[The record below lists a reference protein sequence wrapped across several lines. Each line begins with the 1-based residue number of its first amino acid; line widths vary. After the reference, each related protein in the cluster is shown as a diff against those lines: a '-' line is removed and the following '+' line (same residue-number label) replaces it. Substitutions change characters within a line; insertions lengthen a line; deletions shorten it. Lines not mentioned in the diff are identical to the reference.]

1 MKMKLRFLG
10 GADIVGR
17 MGMLMEAD
25 NKTMV
30 FEYGMTPTKP
40 PSYPLP
46 SPRVDH
52 AFLTHCH
59 LDHCGMMPW
68 LCGRYD
74 NEVFTTPLTAEIGE
88 IMMYDSLKIAKAE
101 GYAKP
106 FSSADVEATVRNVV
120 PLTFNDTIELGGIDV
135 TLHSAGHVPGAAMF
149 ELKGDRRT
157 VYTGDIHVLDTNLV
171 NGARPVKCDNLFVE
185 GTYGNRLHKDRK
197 QSEKDFVDKV
207 KEVVEQGGKA
217 LVPCFAVG
225 RTQEVMMLLK
235 DLPYDMWVDGMGR
248 KITSLY
254 TDYPEYLSNMKK
266 LKASRRSFHEVKSS
280 SMRSKSRKG
289 EVIVTT
295 GGMLDGGPVLNY
307 MRMVKDDPKSAIL
320 LTGYQA
326 EDTNGRLL
334 MEQGKVFIDGVEEKI
349 NCPWFKYDFSAH
361 ADQAQLVEFI
371 RGCDP
376 ENVVIMH
383 SEHREALREA
393 LGGNYNVILPNVDEP
408 FELEV

>member
-10 GADIVGR
+10 GADNVGR
-17 MGMLMEAD
+17 MAMLMETD
-25 NKTMV
+25 NKTMI

-74 NEVFTTPLTAEIGE
+74 NEVFTTPLTGEIGE

-106 FSSADVEATVRNVV
+106 FSSEDVEATVRNVV
-120 PLTFNDTIELGGIDV
+120 PLTFEDTIELGRIDV

-149 ELKGDRRT
+149 ELVGDRRT
-157 VYTGDIHVLDTNLV
+157 LYTGDIHTLNTNLV
-171 NGARPVKCDNLFVE
+171 YGAKPVKCDNLFIE

-217 LVPCFAVG
+217 LIPCFAVG

-235 DLPYDMWVDGMGR
+235 DLHYDMWVDGMGR

-254 TDYPEYLSNMKK
+254 TEYPEYLSNLKK

-280 SMRSKSRKG
+280 SMRAKSRKG

-326 EDTNGRLL
+326 EDTNGRML
-334 MEQGKVFIDGVEEKI
+334 MEHGKVVIDGVEEKI

-383 SEHREALREA
+383 SEHREALRDA
-393 LGGNYNVILPNVDEP
+393 LGGNYNVILPAVDEA
-408 FELEV
+408 FELEG

>member
-1 MKMKLRFLG
+1 MKLRFLG